1 MMDKTV
7 EIESVHPSIEVG
19 RGMNG
24 DLLLVQVHTNA
35 DGTTSRSVL
44 ITEMRHALKIAAS
57 ILVMADSSYLNP
69 IKPPMYDELRKHMN

>member
-19 RGMNG
+19 RGI
-24 DLLLVQVHTNA
+24 VQVHTNA